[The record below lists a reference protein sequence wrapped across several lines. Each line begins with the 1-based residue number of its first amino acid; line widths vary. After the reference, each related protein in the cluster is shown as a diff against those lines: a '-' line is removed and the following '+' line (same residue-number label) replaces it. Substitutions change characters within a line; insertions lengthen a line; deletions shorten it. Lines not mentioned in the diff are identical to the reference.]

1 MDILGVNAGLF
12 SFLTLFLFY
21 YILIKILI
29 WSFELRKNYVVK
41 EKEDESKSN

>member
-1 MDILGVNAGLF
+1 MDILGVNVGLF

-29 WSFELRKNYVVK
+29 WSFKPRKNNVVK

>member
-1 MDILGVNAGLF
+1 MDILGVNVGLF

-29 WSFELRKNYVVK
+29 WSFKLRKNNVVK